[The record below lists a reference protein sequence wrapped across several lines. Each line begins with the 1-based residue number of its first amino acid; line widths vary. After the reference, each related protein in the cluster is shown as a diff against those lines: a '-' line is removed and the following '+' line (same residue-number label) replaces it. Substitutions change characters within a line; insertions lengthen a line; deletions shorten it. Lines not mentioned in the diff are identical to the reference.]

1 VKSLVGM
8 TCNMGNFSKNLVWLD
23 LEMTGLDPD
32 SDRVLEI
39 ATIVTDS
46 QLNIIAEG
54 PVMTIWQSNQL
65 LSGMDQWNTE
75 HHTKSGLIDRVLA
88 HGVSELEAENRTVN
102 FINKYVAEGES
113 PLCGNSIAQDRRF
126 LVRYMPK
133 LEKFL
138 HYRNIDVS
146 TVKELALR
154 WRPDSAEAVKKAGS
168 HRALDDIKESIDE
181 LRHYKETFFLTP

>member
-1 VKSLVGM
+1 MS
-8 TCNMGNFSKNLVWLD
+8 TCSMGNFSKNLVWLD

-32 SDRVLEI
+32 FDRVLEI
-39 ATIVTDS
+39 ATMITDS

-54 PVMTIWQSNQL
+54 PVMAIRQSNKL

-102 FINKYVAEGES
+102 FINKYVKGGES

-154 WRPDSAEAVKKAGS
+154 WRPDSAEAVRKVGS

-181 LRHYKETFFLTP
+181 LRHYKDTFFLTS

>member
-1 VKSLVGM
+1 
-8 TCNMGNFSKNLVWLD
+8 MGNFSENLVWLD

-32 SDRVLEI
+32 FDRVLEI
-39 ATIVTDS
+39 ATIITDS
-46 QLNIIAEG
+46 QLNILAEG
-54 PVMTIWQSNQL
+54 PVMAIRQSNQL
-65 LSGMDQWNTE
+65 ISDMDQWNTE

-88 HGVSELEAENRTVN
+88 HGVSEVEAEDKTIG
-102 FINKYVAEGES
+102 FINNYVQEGES

-126 LVRYMPK
+126 LVRYMPR

-154 WRPDSAEAVKKAGS
+154 WKPDSVEAVFKAGT
-168 HRALDDIKESIDE
+168 HRALYDIKESIEE
-181 LRHYKETFFLTP
+181 LRHYKETFFNSLE